1 MLIGML
7 LCGVLAGF
15 GGVLWGLIAAESV
28 VLAIVLYPVAG
39 IAGIFAFLGLA
50 MLRTALAGYPASAQ
64 GYGVGQAGQARSQTA
79 HSA

>member
-28 VLAIVLYPVAG
+28 ILAIVLYPLAG
-39 IAGIFAFLGLA
+39 IAGILAFVCLA
-50 MLRTALAGYPASAQ
+50 MLRSTLSRHAAVSAGYPVAQ
-64 GYGVGQAGQARSQTA
+64 SSPAHTQNAHTA
-79 HSA
+79 

>member
-28 VLAIVLYPVAG
+28 ILAIVLYPLAG
-39 IAGIFAFLGLA
+39 IAGILAFVCLA
-50 MLRTALAGYPASAQ
+50 MLRSTLSRHAAVSAGYP
-64 GYGVGQAGQARSQTA
+64 VGQSSPAHAQSAHTA
-79 HSA
+79 

>member
-28 VLAIVLYPVAG
+28 ILAIVLYPLAG
-39 IAGIFAFLGLA
+39 IAGILAFVFLA
-50 MLRTALAGYPASAQ
+50 MLRSTLSRHAAVSAVYPAGQSSPAHTQSAH
-64 GYGVGQAGQARSQTA
+64 TA
-79 HSA
+79 